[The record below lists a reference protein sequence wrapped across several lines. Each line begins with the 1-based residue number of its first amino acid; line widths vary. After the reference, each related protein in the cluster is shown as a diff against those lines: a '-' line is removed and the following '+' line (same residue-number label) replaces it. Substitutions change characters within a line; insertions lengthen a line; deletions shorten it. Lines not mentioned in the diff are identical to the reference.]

1 VESGAQPGNQNAA
14 KGKEFRQALKR
25 VMARR
30 SGNVS
35 AGLEK
40 IAEQLLAAAD
50 LNEQWAL
57 REIMDRIDGR
67 PAQALIGGDE
77 DDPAIKTTSEILIR
91 SVSANDRPAAKSG

>member
-1 VESGAQPGNQNAA
+1 MESGAQPGNQNAA

-40 IAEQLLAAAD
+40 IAEQLLDAAD
-50 LNEQWAL
+50 LKEQWAL
-57 REIMDRIDGR
+57 REIMDRIDGK
-67 PAQALIGGDE
+67 PAQAIVGGDD

-91 SVSANDRPAAKSG
+91 SVSASDRSTSEGG

>member
-1 VESGAQPGNQNAA
+1 MAAPAGNQNAA

-40 IAEQLLAAAD
+40 VAEKLLDAAD
-50 LNEQWAL
+50 AAEQWAL
-57 REIMDRIDGR
+57 REIMDRIDGK
-67 PAQALIGGDE
+67 PAQAIVGDDE
-77 DDPAIKTTSEILIR
+77 HDAISIKEIILR
-91 SVSANDRPAAKSG
+91 SVTANDRPPQEGG

>member
-1 VESGAQPGNQNAA
+1 MESGAQPGNQNAA

-40 IAEQLLAAAD
+40 VAETLLDAAD
-50 LNEQWAL
+50 AKEQWAL
-57 REIMDRIDGR
+57 REIMDRIDGK
-67 PAQALIGGDE
+67 PAQAIVGDDE
-77 DDPAIKTTSEILIR
+77 HDAISIKEILIR
-91 SVSANDRPAAKSG
+91 SVTATDRPPSEGG